1 LAVTIVALAVAA
13 CTTAPPV
20 ATPTGVPTGV
30 PTADPTVTAD
40 SRRVEISYANW
51 FHGGS
56 MEAVWNEYIASY
68 LAAEPRVTGVRVETT
83 PFTRYHDV
91 LNVQLAAESPP
102 DTAWINAAVGPQY
115 VNSGKLV
122 DLTPYIPADYDL
134 ADFGPALEPWSAD
147 GKLYGLPFTNASNLL
162 YFNTDLFTD
171 AGVKTPAE
179 LQAEGNWT
187 WEALKSTAKQ
197 LVDAGV
203 GAEYGFL
210 FNNNI
215 YTNGF
220 RNLVDIWAPYGGGP
234 WTNDGTT
241 CTFNTAETKTA
252 TQLVWDMVYVDR
264 SHPAPAVAADFAAGN
279 IGMTLARQN
288 FVPRLAEVPFG
299 WDVTLPPSGPA
310 GFVPSRAQNG
320 VVAFVDSASPDLA
333 AGFIIHA
340 MNKDNAAKFGA
351 NTPAVRRSLQTL
363 EILASFNPNFT
374 SDQLER
380 AVLPAL
386 SSDAFQMEYTH
397 ENYAVAEKAANL
409 IFDAQIWNET
419 ADVSAALDSV
429 CGAVDAFMSR

>member
-1 LAVTIVALAVAA
+1 
-13 CTTAPPV
+13 
-20 ATPTGVPTGV
+20 V

-68 LAAEPRVTGVRVETT
+68 LAVDPRVTNVRVETT

-241 CTFNTAETKTA
+241 CTFNSAETKTA
-252 TQLVWDMVYVDR
+252 TQLVWDMVYVDL

-320 VVAFVDSASPDLA
+320 VVAFVDSANPDLA

-409 IFDAQIWNET
+409 IFDAQIWKAD